1 MPQQALVEEGVN
13 LVILPQRWIDMV
25 SQRFYHDINV
35 LVMVITVVLT

>member
-25 SQRFYHDINV
+25 SHHFDDDDDV
-35 LVMVITVVLT
+35 LVVVMVITT